1 MSLSRAQLRKHFLFG
16 VKTWDLMTI
25 VGATLLMITV
35 GAIAAYLPARGASRI
50 EPMEALRTE

>member
-1 MSLSRAQLRKHFLFG
+1 MMFG

-35 GAIAAYLPARGASRI
+35 GNCCLSAGTRRI
-50 EPMEALRTE
+50 SN